1 MVTRGSLRRY
11 SKARV
16 KLILVSDIEIGRM
29 MGAWGFKG
37 VRIIGQLKPVSQHDI
52 NAPEPS
58 EPGGQEAKEA
68 LKELILNGY
77 GENDHIHF
85 VN

>member
-1 MVTRGSLRRY
+1 MS
-11 SKARV
+11 
-16 KLILVSDIEIGRM
+16 
-29 MGAWGFKG
+29 
-37 VRIIGQLKPVSQHDI
+37 QLKPVSQHDI